1 MNYRWLRPDTASAV
15 VLPLSNGDPGGL
27 PTRAHSFLPFVM
39 PAATSSDSLAR
50 TSFLSLLVGGF
61 LFAVPYVAAQCGI
74 GLGVQAVVV
83 FAWGLAAVA
92 AVASWITGTLA
103 LRRRRVVLLW
113 IVPMWLAVLFV
124 VVQTFVGW

>member
-1 MNYRWLRPDTASAV
+1 
-15 VLPLSNGDPGGL
+15 
-27 PTRAHSFLPFVM
+27 M

-61 LFAVPYVAAQCGI
+61 LFAVPYAAAQFGI

-103 LRRRRVVLLW
+103 VRRRRVVLLW